1 MRHRESVKPETAFHS
16 LCEAIFF
23 QALED
28 FKILRTHGCPPALL
42 FADAALLCPPGMTV
56 CGLDHADV
64 DSLRSFFMSP
74 LLEKF
79 CRAYDPRLDVERLQ
93 EKLGVPEISN
103 HFPIR

>member
-1 MRHRESVKPETAFHS
+1 MKNQTPGSTATAFHS
-16 LCEAIFF
+16 LCNAIFF

-28 FKILRTHGCPPALL
+28 FKKLRTHGCPPAQL
-42 FADAALLCPPGMTV
+42 FADANLLCPPGMTV